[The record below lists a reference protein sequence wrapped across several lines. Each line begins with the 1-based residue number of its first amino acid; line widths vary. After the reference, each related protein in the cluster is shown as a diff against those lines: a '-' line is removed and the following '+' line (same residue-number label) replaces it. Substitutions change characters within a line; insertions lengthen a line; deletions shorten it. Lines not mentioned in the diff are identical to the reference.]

1 MQELNQ
7 LTNGIKK
14 MLSFN
19 HIGNLGRLANQ
30 MFQYASLKGIAR
42 NRGYDFCIPPRNVF
56 GQIDELVR
64 GDYLTIYD
72 VFDIENNNN
81 IQISKNPILH
91 ERDHDFDEKLFRSC
105 PDNVDLLGYYQT
117 SKYFDHIKDEIKKDF
132 TFSNEVET
140 VCSEMFETI
149 KDGKKVIALHIRR
162 TDYTVNPNH
171 PLQSMEY
178 YELALKHFD
187 KNTNLLVF
195 SDDPEWCQQQ
205 ELFADDSIM
214 ISQGNDADIDLCLMS
229 KCNYHIIANSSFSW
243 WGAWLADSEQ
253 IIAPIKWFAND
264 TADKSVK
271 DMAFG
276 NWLWL

>member
-1 MQELNQ
+1 M
-7 LTNGIKK
+7 I
-14 MLSFN
+14 SFN
-19 HIGNLGRLANQ
+19 NIGNLGRLANQ

-42 NRGYDFCIPPRNVF
+42 NLGYEYCIPPKKVF
-56 GQIDELVR
+56 GQNDPLV
-64 GDYLTIYD
+64 DSDSLCIYD
-72 VFDIENNNN
+72 VFDIEEKNK
-81 IQISKNPILH
+81 IAISKNQFLMERMH
-91 ERDHDFDEKLFRSC
+91 EFDKELFESC
-105 PDNVDLLGYYQT
+105 PDNVDLYGYYQ
-117 SKYFDHIKDEIKKDF
+117 SPKYFDHIKDEIKSDF
-132 TFSNEVET
+132 TFSDEVES

-149 KDGKKVIALHIRR
+149 QNGKKVIALHIRR

-171 PLQSMEY
+171 PLQSMDY
-178 YELALKHFD
+178 YKEALKTFD
-187 KNTNLLVF
+187 KNINLLVF

-253 IIAPIKWFAND
+253 IIAPINWFANA
-264 TADKSVK
+264 TADKSVR

-276 NWLWL
+276 SWMWL

>member
-1 MQELNQ
+1 
-7 LTNGIKK
+7 

-42 NRGYDFCIPPRNVF
+42 NRGYDFCIPPQNVF
-56 GQIDELVR
+56 GQVDELVR

-72 VFDIENNNN
+72 VFDLEKINN
-81 IQISKNPILH
+81 IQITQNPVFQEKMH
-91 ERDHDFDEKLFRSC
+91 NFDEKLFRSC

-117 SKYFDHIKDEIKKDF
+117 EKYFNHIKDEIKNDF
-132 TFSNEVET
+132 TFSNEVNSL
-140 VCSEMFETI
+140 CSDMMDTI
-149 KDGKKVIALHIRR
+149 KDGRKIIALHIRR

-171 PLQSMEY
+171 PVQPMRY
-178 YELALKHFD
+178 YEQALKKFN
-187 KNTNLLVF
+187 KNDRLLVF
-195 SDDPEWCQQQ
+195 SDDPKWCQDQ

-214 ISQGNDADIDLCLMS
+214 ISEGNDADIDLCLMS

-276 NWLWL
+276 SWLWL